1 MAKFAKS
8 DDNEEESSDDEEQ
21 ASSPKRNSKQYVLTK
36 PIITNFGQNIM
47 NYFCLLPRPKFLLGS
62 LEKELILSKKQIV
75 RQKKEKQPTDE
86 SKRTKIKE
94 LSADSNENEV
104 NNTVGETERIFK
116 ILKRFYKHSNK
127 GEYYIF
133 KIIHCKIL
141 KRFMIRANLFI

>member
-1 MAKFAKS
+1 MAKFSKP
-8 DDNEEESSDDEEQ
+8 DDDDEEESSDEEDERIR
-21 ASSPKRNSKQYVLTK
+21 SPQRNSKQYVLTK
-36 PIITNFGQNIM
+36 PIISSFGQNIM

-62 LEKELILSKKQIV
+62 LEKELILSKKQVV
-75 RQKKEKQPTDE
+75 RQKKEKQPEDE

-127 GEYYIF
+127 G
-133 KIIHCKIL
+133 KT
-141 KRFMIRANLFI
+141 